1 MLPASSVA
9 QDSATGTARNYLRI
23 GVQLTLKL
31 AYPLVILCAWR
42 WNQPRY
48 IGCLLFAL
56 LWLQRWAGTGSVAT
70 SLRRLTVI
78 EWCVAGVLSC
88 ASAIMVATNSEL
100 LLRFYPS
107 VVNLG
112 LLIVF
117 GMTLLRGPSMIE
129 KFARVREPEIGAH
142 VVRHTRRVTQ
152 IWCVFFALNGLFSAY
167 TALYWMRG
175 AWSLYNGAI
184 VYGLIGV
191 LLVAEIVWRY
201 WVVLPRVARSDL
213 AR

>member
-48 IGCLLFAL
+48 IGCLLFTL

-129 KFARVREPEIGAH
+129 KFARVREPEIGVH

-191 LLVAEIVWRY
+191 LLVGEIGWRY